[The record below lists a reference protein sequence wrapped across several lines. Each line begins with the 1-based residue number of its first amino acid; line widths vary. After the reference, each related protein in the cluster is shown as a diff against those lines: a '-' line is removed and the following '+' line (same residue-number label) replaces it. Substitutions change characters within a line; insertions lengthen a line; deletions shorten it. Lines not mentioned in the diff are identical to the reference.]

1 MASPTDGETETGPQA
16 EVPGADAAT
25 VIEVVEPSAPE
36 YIRLPLGAAL
46 TEGQTLAMAADRS
59 VRIVVLAGAVDC
71 GKTTLLAS
79 LYELFQSG
87 PIKTVS
93 FAGCNTLP
101 AFEERCHLSRIE
113 SEKASADT
121 SRTSYEGPHPE
132 YLHLK
137 IQSGESDTEQIDFL
151 FTDVS
156 GEMFEHARNSTEEC
170 KQLTFLQRA
179 SHLVVFL
186 DCGRALIVE
195 KRWEMVQEVK
205 SLFQSCLDSGMLS
218 DSCCCTVIWS
228 KCDFFEAARDKAAV
242 ADFVNNVEV
251 DLKESF
257 GGRLPNLKFHR
268 TAARPARFPN
278 LKIGFGVREL
288 LNDWIT
294 IWPQGRAMQLQPP
307 VEIGGMRES
316 EHFAKRQNGK
326 SGDK

>member
-1 MASPTDGETETGPQA
+1 MAIPTDVENESVVQT
-16 EVPGADAAT
+16 EVPGAGVATPIEAAAL
-25 VIEVVEPSAPE
+25 EF
-36 YIRLPLGAAL
+36 IRLPLGAAL
-46 TEGQTLAMAADRS
+46 TEAEALAMAADRS

-87 PIKTVS
+87 PIKMVS

-113 SEKASADT
+113 SEKESADT

-156 GEMFEHARNSTEEC
+156 GEMFEHARNSTNEC
-170 KQLTFLQRA
+170 KQLTFLHRA

-186 DCGRALIVE
+186 DCARALIVE
-195 KRWEMVQEVK
+195 KKWEMVQEVK

-218 DSCCCTVIWS
+218 DSCYCTVIWS
-228 KCDFFEAARDKAAV
+228 KCDFFEAASNKDAV
-242 ADFVNNVEV
+242 AEFVNDVEG
-251 DLKESF
+251 DLKATF
-257 GGRLPNLKFHR
+257 GSRIPNLTFRR
-268 TAARPARFPN
+268 TAARPSRYPN
-278 LKIGFGVREL
+278 LKMGFGVREL

-307 VEIGGMRES
+307 LENEGTRES
-316 EHFAKRQNGK
+316 EQFAKRQNGK
-326 SGDK
+326 AGNE